1 MALEKL
7 KIKAEK
13 DQEGDFA
20 EEIEVLFNPNQLQI
34 DKTGWIIG
42 DGYPVA
48 ANELA
53 TLTINLFFDTTLSG
67 SPPENV
73 QKYTKKIFNLTHPK
87 IGNSE
92 KRPPRCKLIWGTIG
106 GNDSILLPDGFLE
119 RVSKTLT
126 HFLEDGTP
134 VRALLNCT
142 FREWADSEKRKKEAN
157 LIDDPVRIV
166 RRGETLSRI
175 AYEEYGD
182 SALWRIIAD
191 ENKLTNPRILTPGLV
206 LTIPAL
212 KGR

>member
-34 DKTGWIIG
+34 DKTGWRLG

-87 IGNSE
+87 IGTDTKS
-92 KRPPRCKLIWGTIG
+92 PPRCKLTWGSYRI
-106 GNDSILLPDGFLE
+106 
-119 RVSKTLT
+119 RVK
-126 HFLEDGTP
+126 
-134 VRALLNCT
+134 N
-142 FREWADSEKRKKEAN
+142 
-157 LIDDPVRIV
+157 
-166 RRGETLSRI
+166 
-175 AYEEYGD
+175 
-182 SALWRIIAD
+182 
-191 ENKLTNPRILTPGLV
+191 
-206 LTIPAL
+206 
-212 KGR
+212 

>member
-34 DKTGWIIG
+34 DKTGWRLG

-73 QKYTKKIFNLTHPK
+73 QKYTKKIFNLSPSFSRYSLVTRSARCNCSRL
-87 IGNSE
+87 GM
-92 KRPPRCKLIWGTIG
+92 RPSR
-106 GNDSILLPDGFLE
+106 
-119 RVSKTLT
+119 
-126 HFLEDGTP
+126 
-134 VRALLNCT
+134 
-142 FREWADSEKRKKEAN
+142 
-157 LIDDPVRIV
+157 
-166 RRGETLSRI
+166 LSC
-175 AYEEYGD
+175 AHE
-182 SALWRIIAD
+182 
-191 ENKLTNPRILTPGLV
+191 
-206 LTIPAL
+206 
-212 KGR
+212 